1 MKTIKASLLLPLL
14 TILILS
20 AFSGCYTRFA
30 IEEDDQYSTA
40 ESTPIIIYEPV
51 IIPVYVPEPIY
62 NPPSTP
68 IYNPLP
74 SAGSSQIGTVQQ
86 SPQGIRDSG
95 YRRSGESENRQTTN
109 LGSQERANRPTQS
122 R

>member
-20 AFSGCYTRFA
+20 AFSGCYTQFA
-30 IEEDDQYSTA
+30 IEDDDQYSTA

-74 SAGSSQIGTVQQ
+74 SAGSSQIVTEQQ
-86 SPQGIRDSG
+86 SPQETRDSG

-109 LGSQERANRPTQS
+109 LGSQERTNRPTQS